1 MKVGYQ
7 GIPGSYSETVVQSQ
21 YKATEELD
29 VVGYSNFLSLVS
41 DLVSKKLD
49 CAVIPVENSTTGLIA
64 RSVDLFRYQP
74 IVATAEHY
82 ESVQHTLWGL
92 PGSELSTIQTV
103 YSHPEALS
111 QCDHFFK
118 VHPYLEAKAY
128 EDTAKAALFIKEK
141 MDLNQAAIA
150 SPRAGKL
157 YGLKELKSQI
167 QTENNNT
174 TRFYMMKHKDNAV
187 LTGNQLSLYA
197 ETRHESGALSKLLQV
212 FNLFD
217 CNLLAL
223 NARPISGKS
232 FVYGFFI
239 ELNIASMQVPL
250 EILWQTLQQV
260 SEYVQLLGQFDAEIK
275 KEG

>member
-21 YKATEELD
+21 YKTTKELD
-29 VVGYSNFLSLVS
+29 VIGYPNFPSLVG

-49 CAVIPVENSTTGLIA
+49 SAVIPVENSTTGLIA
-64 RSVDLFRYQP
+64 RSADLFRYQP

-82 ESVQHTLWGL
+82 ESIQHTLWGL

-118 VHPYLEAKAY
+118 TYPYLEARAY
-128 EDTAKAALFIKEK
+128 EDTAKAVVFIKEK
-141 MDLNQAAIA
+141 MDLKQAAIA

-157 YGLKELKSQI
+157 YGLKELKPQI
-167 QTENNNT
+167 QTENNNM
-174 TRFYMMKHKDNAV
+174 TRFYIMQHKENAI
-187 LTGNQLSLYA
+187 LTGNQLSLYV

-223 NARPISGKS
+223 NARPIPGKS

-239 ELNIASMQVPL
+239 ELNIASMQVSF
-250 EILWQTLQQV
+250 EILWQTLQHV
-260 SEYVQLLGQFDAEIK
+260 SEYVQLLGQFEAEIK